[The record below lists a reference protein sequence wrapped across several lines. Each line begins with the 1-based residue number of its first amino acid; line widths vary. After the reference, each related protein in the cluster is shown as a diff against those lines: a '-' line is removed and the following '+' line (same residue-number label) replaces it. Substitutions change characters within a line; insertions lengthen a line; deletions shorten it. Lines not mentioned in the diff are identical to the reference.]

1 MKTRRLIL
9 CALCLALLLL
19 CIVPAQAEGEEPEPE
34 AADITK
40 TFLFE
45 TNGKAINAY
54 YSHDGK
60 LVTHNVFKPDDV
72 LHIWSRSGD
81 IAMNILYFRLGMGRE
96 GSEDSPFP
104 LTIHDALFEVRQ
116 YDQAGELLL
125 SSEVRVERLG
135 AAVYLAEGCCAVEV
149 VARSVFSICE
159 LSILGPGRLPDKYPI
174 MEPSVERTDFLII
187 GTHPD
192 DEWIFLGAV
201 YPIYGAERGY
211 TGTFAYVT
219 SPSWGRVHEAINSV
233 WSAGIHTLPYFLGF
247 RDVYTDES
255 QWIKDKYFKKEDVTL
270 ALVRLYRKI
279 KPLVVVTQDP
289 VKGEYGH
296 WQHIVGARAAFNAVA
311 LAQDPEYDPESVAEY
326 GVWEVKKL
334 YQHLA
339 QDGRIMLDINAPLEA
354 YGGMTAFQV
363 AWQAYQEDVSQHRYA
378 YRPKNDTTG

>member
-60 LVTHNVFKPDDV
+60 LVTHNIFKPDDV

-219 SPSWGRVHEAINSV
+219 SPSWGRVHEAINALEGA
-233 WSAGIHTLPYFLGF
+233 SAAVSHKKGTAVVSMSRPIE
-247 RDVYTDES
+247 DEV
-255 QWIKDKYFKKEDVTL
+255 IKQAIEKAGYMV
-270 ALVRLYRKI
+270 
-279 KPLVVVTQDP
+279 
-289 VKGEYGH
+289 
-296 WQHIVGARAAFNAVA
+296 
-311 LAQDPEYDPESVAEY
+311 S
-326 GVWEVKKL
+326 GV
-334 YQHLA
+334 H
-339 QDGRIMLDINAPLEA
+339 
-354 YGGMTAFQV
+354 
-363 AWQAYQEDVSQHRYA
+363 
-378 YRPKNDTTG
+378 